1 MTSQTSTEPK
11 ETHSSLP
18 CFLTETS
25 WDHHLNRTKVHRENL
40 PNYPG
45 VCALFTWPPH
55 AAVSPDVLA
64 KRGQKRGQKSESASR
79 RTMLAPNRQTQP
91 GPSPC
96 GPGRNQTWAPQD
108 TKMSLPTAIKAALKE
123 GNRSTSVHT
132 RTIQIKSRTKPE
144 ESYLKKKKKK
154 QEQASL
160 ARINHSDQA
169 WHTVHIVHIPPAY
182 LQLLLC
188 CPLYFSLLSVRINT
202 PPASTKENSG
212 SGSECGD
219 KCSILYPTRGNLQGC
234 NPSTT
239 TAQQLY
245 CTARPAG
252 S

>member
-144 ESYLKKKKKK
+144 ESYFKKKKKTGAGLVGPD
-154 QEQASL
+154 QPFRSSL
-160 ARINHSDQA
+160 AHCPYCSHSPRLPSA
-169 WHTVHIVHIPPAY
+169 SA
-182 LQLLLC
+182 
-188 CPLYFSLLSVRINT
+188 LLSALFQPPVGPDKH